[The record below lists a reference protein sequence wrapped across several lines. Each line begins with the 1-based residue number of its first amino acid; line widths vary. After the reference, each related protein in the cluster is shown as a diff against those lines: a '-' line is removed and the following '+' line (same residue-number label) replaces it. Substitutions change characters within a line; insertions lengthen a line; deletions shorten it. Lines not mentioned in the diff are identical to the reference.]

1 LGTLA
6 TYRRVLGNSALT
18 RLLAGEFVSSIGD
31 WLYLVALLVVVYQRS
46 NSAALLGVV
55 GAARVLPYIL
65 LSVPAGMLVDRFDR
79 RMVLLVTDLARG
91 TVMLG
96 LAALVWFNASLVA
109 IIALTLLAATFSTF
123 FGPAIAAFLPSL
135 ARDESELGPANSAWA
150 SLDNLGFVIG
160 PALAGVLIAVG
171 GLTFAFLLNAVSFAV
186 VAAVLWRL
194 PSRGSLAASAASA
207 ANAASATAD
216 AGAEGS
222 SAAKPAGMSLWPKL
236 RELRRPLS
244 GLAVINLV
252 GGFVFGGLGVLTVVI
267 AIDVLQQGEAA
278 TGYLN
283 AAVGVGGLV
292 GAIGSGVLVLRRRL
306 GPPLVAG
313 GLVLALGL
321 VFLGSSGS
329 LLPALLA
336 MAVASAGDLVMEV
349 VATTLFQRVVPD
361 EIRGRAYGI
370 MHTITVSAYAA
381 GSLLMPIA
389 AGVTSMVVVLAGA
402 GIAMAAAV
410 VIGVLLVGTAA
421 IGTATLDPVRAT
433 LLRVP
438 VFSGLPPTRLDLAAQ
453 RAEVRSVEPDEVVI
467 RQGDAA
473 DRFYVIADGEFIV
486 TQRQPN
492 LTEPV
497 ELRRMHAGEVFGEIG
512 LLSGVPRTATVSA
525 AASGTLLSLDGPEF
539 LELVGSGPGLTSQL
553 LDLHRGPAA
562 ASAS

>member
-55 GAARVLPYIL
+55 GAARVLPYVL
-65 LSVPAGMLVDRFDR
+65 LSVPAGIVVDRFDR
-79 RMVLLVTDLARG
+79 RMVLLVTDIARG

-194 PSRGSLAASAASA
+194 PSRGGLAASAASA
-207 ANAASATAD
+207 AAEAEAAGTSVPP
-216 AGAEGS
+216 
-222 SAAKPAGMSLWPKL
+222 KPAGMALWPKL

-321 VFLGSSGS
+321 IFLGSSGS

-389 AGVTSMVVVLAGA
+389 AGVTSIVVVLAGA

-421 IGTATLDPVRAT
+421 IGAATLDPVRAT

-438 VFSGLPPTRLDLAAQ
+438 VFSGLPPARLDLAAQ
-453 RAEVRSVEPDEVVI
+453 RAEMRTVEPNEVVI

-473 DRFYVIADGEFIV
+473 DSFYVIADGEFIV

-492 LTEPV
+492 LAEPV

-512 LLSGVPRTATVSA
+512 LLSGVPRTATVTA
-525 AASGTLLSLDGPEF
+525 AGSGTLLSLDGPEF

-553 LDLHRGPAA
+553 LDLHRGAA

>member
-1 LGTLA
+1 MGTLA

-55 GAARVLPYIL
+55 GAARVLPYVL
-65 LSVPAGMLVDRFDR
+65 LSVPAGIVVDRFDR
-79 RMVLLVTDLARG
+79 RMVLLVTDIARG

-194 PSRGSLAASAASA
+194 PSRGGLAASAASA
-207 ANAASATAD
+207 AAEAEA
-216 AGAEGS
+216 AGAS
-222 SAAKPAGMSLWPKL
+222 VAPKPAGMALWPKL

-321 VFLGSSGS
+321 IFLGSSGS

-389 AGVTSMVVVLAGA
+389 AGVTSVVVVLAGA

-421 IGTATLDPVRAT
+421 IGAATLDPVRAT

-453 RAEVRSVEPDEVVI
+453 RAEVRTVAPDEVVI

-492 LTEPV
+492 LAEPV

-512 LLSGVPRTATVSA
+512 LLSGVPRTATVTA
-525 AASGTLLSLDGPEF
+525 AGSGTLLSLDGPEF

-553 LDLHRGPAA
+553 LDLHRGAA

>member
-55 GAARVLPYIL
+55 GAARVLPYVL
-65 LSVPAGMLVDRFDR
+65 LSVPAGIVVDRFDR
-79 RMVLLVTDLARG
+79 RMVLLVTDIARG

-194 PSRGSLAASAASA
+194 PSRGGLAAIAASAAA
-207 ANAASATAD
+207 EAEA
-216 AGAEGS
+216 AGAS
-222 SAAKPAGMSLWPKL
+222 VAPKPAGMALWPKL

-321 VFLGSSGS
+321 IFLGSSGS

-389 AGVTSMVVVLAGA
+389 AGVTSIVVVLAGA

-421 IGTATLDPVRAT
+421 IGAATLDPVRAT

-438 VFSGLPPTRLDLAAQ
+438 VFSGLPPARLDLAAQ
-453 RAEVRSVEPDEVVI
+453 RAEMRTVEPNEVVI

-473 DRFYVIADGEFIV
+473 DSFYVIADGEFIV

-492 LTEPV
+492 LAEPV

-512 LLSGVPRTATVSA
+512 LLSGVPRTATVTA
-525 AASGTLLSLDGPEF
+525 AGSGTLLSLDGPEF

-553 LDLHRGPAA
+553 LDLHRGAA

>member
-1 LGTLA
+1 MGTLA

-55 GAARVLPYIL
+55 GAARVLPYVL
-65 LSVPAGMLVDRFDR
+65 LSVPAGIVVDRFDR
-79 RMVLLVTDLARG
+79 RMVLLVTDIARG

-194 PSRGSLAASAASA
+194 PSRGGLAAIAASAAA
-207 ANAASATAD
+207 EAEA
-216 AGAEGS
+216 AGAS
-222 SAAKPAGMSLWPKL
+222 VAPKPAGMALWPKL

-321 VFLGSSGS
+321 IFLGSSGS

-389 AGVTSMVVVLAGA
+389 AGVTSIVVVLAGA

-421 IGTATLDPVRAT
+421 IGAATLDPVRAT

-438 VFSGLPPTRLDLAAQ
+438 VFSGLPPARLDLAAQ
-453 RAEVRSVEPDEVVI
+453 RAEMRTVEPDEVVI

-473 DRFYVIADGEFIV
+473 DSFYVIADGEFIV

-492 LTEPV
+492 LAEPV

-512 LLSGVPRTATVSA
+512 LLSGVPRTATVTA
-525 AASGTLLSLDGPEF
+525 AGSGTLLSLDGPEF

-553 LDLHRGPAA
+553 LDLHRGAA

>member
-194 PSRGSLAASAASA
+194 PSRGALATSAASVASAAAEAEA
-207 ANAASATAD
+207 AGPSMAP
-216 AGAEGS
+216 
-222 SAAKPAGMSLWPKL
+222 KPAGMALWPKL

-321 VFLGSSGS
+321 IFLGSSGS

-389 AGVTSMVVVLAGA
+389 AGVTSIVVVLAGA

-438 VFSGLPPTRLDLAAQ
+438 VFSGLPPARLDLAAQ
-453 RAEVRSVEPDEVVI
+453 RAEMRTVEPDEVII

-473 DRFYVIADGEFIV
+473 DSFYVIADGEFIV

-512 LLSGVPRTATVSA
+512 LLSGVPRTATVTA
-525 AASGTLLSLDGPEF
+525 GASGTLLSLDGPEF

>member
-55 GAARVLPYIL
+55 GAARVLPYVL
-65 LSVPAGMLVDRFDR
+65 LSVPAGIVVDRFDR
-79 RMVLLVTDLARG
+79 RMVLLVTDIARG

-194 PSRGSLAASAASA
+194 PSRGGLAASAASA
-207 ANAASATAD
+207 AAEAEA
-216 AGAEGS
+216 AGAS
-222 SAAKPAGMSLWPKL
+222 VAPKPGGMALWPKL

-321 VFLGSSGS
+321 IFLGSSGS

-389 AGVTSMVVVLAGA
+389 AGVTSVVVVLAGA

-421 IGTATLDPVRAT
+421 IGAATLDPVRAT

-453 RAEVRSVEPDEVVI
+453 RAEVRTVAPDEVVI

-492 LTEPV
+492 LAEPV

-512 LLSGVPRTATVSA
+512 LLSGVPRTATVTA
-525 AASGTLLSLDGPEF
+525 AGSGTLLSLDGPEF

-553 LDLHRGPAA
+553 LDLHRGAA

>member
-1 LGTLA
+1 MGTLA

-55 GAARVLPYIL
+55 GAARVLPYVL
-65 LSVPAGMLVDRFDR
+65 LSVPAGIVVDRFDR
-79 RMVLLVTDLARG
+79 RMVLLVTDIARG

-194 PSRGSLAASAASA
+194 PSRGGLAAIAASAAA
-207 ANAASATAD
+207 EAEA
-216 AGAEGS
+216 AGAS
-222 SAAKPAGMSLWPKL
+222 VAPKPAGMALWPKL

-321 VFLGSSGS
+321 IFLGSSGS

-389 AGVTSMVVVLAGA
+389 AGVTSIVVVLAGA

-421 IGTATLDPVRAT
+421 IGAATLDPVRAT

-438 VFSGLPPTRLDLAAQ
+438 VFSGLPPARLDLAAQ
-453 RAEVRSVEPDEVVI
+453 RAEMRTVEPDEVII

-473 DRFYVIADGEFIV
+473 DSFYVIADGEFIV

-492 LTEPV
+492 LAEPV

-512 LLSGVPRTATVSA
+512 LLSGVPRTATVTA
-525 AASGTLLSLDGPEF
+525 AGSGTLLSLDGPEF

-553 LDLHRGPAA
+553 LDLHRGAA

>member
-1 LGTLA
+1 MGTLA

-55 GAARVLPYIL
+55 GAARVLPYVL
-65 LSVPAGMLVDRFDR
+65 LSVPAGIVVDRFDR
-79 RMVLLVTDLARG
+79 RMVLLVTDIARG

-194 PSRGSLAASAASA
+194 PSRGGLAAIAASAAA
-207 ANAASATAD
+207 EAEA
-216 AGAEGS
+216 AGAS
-222 SAAKPAGMSLWPKL
+222 VAPKPAGMALWPKL

-321 VFLGSSGS
+321 IFLGSSGS

-389 AGVTSMVVVLAGA
+389 AGVTSIVVVLAGA

-421 IGTATLDPVRAT
+421 IGAATLDPVRAT

-438 VFSGLPPTRLDLAAQ
+438 VFSGLPPARLDLAAQ
-453 RAEVRSVEPDEVVI
+453 RAEMRTVELDEVII

-473 DRFYVIADGEFIV
+473 DSFYVIADGEFIV

-492 LTEPV
+492 LAEPV

-512 LLSGVPRTATVSA
+512 LLSGVPRTATVTA
-525 AASGTLLSLDGPEF
+525 AGSGTLLSLDGPEF

-553 LDLHRGPAA
+553 LDLHRGAA

>member
-55 GAARVLPYIL
+55 GAARVLPYVL
-65 LSVPAGMLVDRFDR
+65 LSVPAGIVVDRFDR
-79 RMVLLVTDLARG
+79 RMVLLVTDIARG

-194 PSRGSLAASAASA
+194 PSRGGLAASAASA
-207 ANAASATAD
+207 AAEAEA
-216 AGAEGS
+216 AGAS
-222 SAAKPAGMSLWPKL
+222 VPPKPAGMALWPKL

-313 GLVLALGL
+313 GLVLAIGL
-321 VFLGSSGS
+321 IFLGSSGS

-389 AGVTSMVVVLAGA
+389 AGVTSIVVVLAGA

-421 IGTATLDPVRAT
+421 IGAATLDPVRAT

-438 VFSGLPPTRLDLAAQ
+438 VFSGLPPARLDLAAQ
-453 RAEVRSVEPDEVVI
+453 RAEMRTVEPNEVVI

-473 DRFYVIADGEFIV
+473 DSFYVIADGEFIV

-492 LTEPV
+492 LAEPV

-512 LLSGVPRTATVSA
+512 LLSGVPRTATVTA
-525 AASGTLLSLDGPEF
+525 AGSGTLLSLDGPEF
-539 LELVGSGPGLTSQL
+539 LELVGAGPGLTSQL
-553 LDLHRGPAA
+553 LDLHRGAA

>member
-1 LGTLA
+1 MGTLA

-18 RLLAGEFVSSIGD
+18 RLLAGEFISSIGD

-46 NSAALLGVV
+46 DSAALLGVV
-55 GAARVLPYIL
+55 GAARVLPYGL
-65 LSVPAGMLVDRFDR
+65 LSGPAGMVVDRFDR
-79 RMVLLVTDLARG
+79 RKVLLVTDLARG
-91 TVMLG
+91 AVMVG
-96 LAALVWFNASLVA
+96 LAALVYFEAALVA
-109 IIALTLLAATFSTF
+109 IVALTLLAATFSTF

-160 PALAGVLIAVG
+160 PALAGLLIAVG
-171 GLTFAFLLNAVSFAV
+171 GLTAAFLLNAVSFAV

-194 PSRGSLAASAASA
+194 PSGSAMARAAAE
-207 ANAASATAD
+207 AD
-216 AGAEGS
+216 AATE
-222 SAAKPAGMSLWPKL
+222 APAQEPIRLWPKL

-267 AIDVLQQGEAA
+267 AVDVLQQGDAA

-283 AAVGVGGLV
+283 AAVGVGGLI

-313 GLVLALGL
+313 GLVLAVGLAALGW
-321 VFLGSSGS
+321 SGS

-336 MAVASAGDLVMEV
+336 MAIASAGDLVMEV
-349 VATTLFQRVVPD
+349 VATTLFQRTVPD

-389 AGVTSMVVVLAGA
+389 AGIFGTLAVLAGA
-402 GIAMAAAV
+402 GVAMALAV
-410 VIGVLLVGTAA
+410 VIGVVLLGASALVEP
-421 IGTATLDPVRAT
+421 TLDPIRAK
-433 LLRVP
+433 LLHVP
-438 VFSGLPPTRLDLAAQ
+438 VFAGLPPARLDLAAQ
-453 RAEVRSVEPDEVVI
+453 RAEIREVTPDEVVI

-473 DRFYVIADGEFIV
+473 DRFYVIADGEFVV
-486 TQRQPN
+486 TQRQPGHD
-492 LTEPV
+492 EPV
-497 ELRRMHAGEVFGEIG
+497 ELRRMGADEVFGEIG
-512 LLSGVPRTATVSA
+512 LLSGVPRTATVTA
-525 AASGTLLSLDGPEF
+525 ATRGTLLALNAPDF
-539 LELVGSGPGLTSQL
+539 LELVGSGPGLTSRL
-553 LDLHRGPAA
+553 LDLHRG
-562 ASAS
+562 ASAPSQA

>member
-1 LGTLA
+1 MGTLA

-55 GAARVLPYIL
+55 GAARVLPYVL
-65 LSVPAGMLVDRFDR
+65 LSVPAGIVVDRFDR
-79 RMVLLVTDLARG
+79 RMVLLVTDIARG

-194 PSRGSLAASAASA
+194 PSRGGLAASAASA
-207 ANAASATAD
+207 AAEAEA
-216 AGAEGS
+216 AGAS
-222 SAAKPAGMSLWPKL
+222 VAPKPAGMALWPKL

-321 VFLGSSGS
+321 IFLGSSGS

-389 AGVTSMVVVLAGA
+389 AGVTSIVVVLAGA

-421 IGTATLDPVRAT
+421 IGAATLDPVRAT

-438 VFSGLPPTRLDLAAQ
+438 VFSGLPPARLDLAAQ
-453 RAEVRSVEPDEVVI
+453 RAEMRTVEPNEVVI

-473 DRFYVIADGEFIV
+473 DSFYVIADGEFIV

-492 LTEPV
+492 LAEPV

-512 LLSGVPRTATVSA
+512 LLSGVPRTATVTA
-525 AASGTLLSLDGPEF
+525 AGSGTLLSLDGPEF

-553 LDLHRGPAA
+553 LDLHRGAA

>member
-1 LGTLA
+1 MGTLA

-55 GAARVLPYIL
+55 GAARVLPYVL
-65 LSVPAGMLVDRFDR
+65 LSVPAGIVVDRFDR
-79 RMVLLVTDLARG
+79 RMVLLVTDIARG

-194 PSRGSLAASAASA
+194 PSRGGLAAIAASAAA
-207 ANAASATAD
+207 EAEA
-216 AGAEGS
+216 AGAS
-222 SAAKPAGMSLWPKL
+222 VAPKPAGMALWPKL

-321 VFLGSSGS
+321 IFLGSSGS

-389 AGVTSMVVVLAGA
+389 AGVTSIVVVLAGA

-421 IGTATLDPVRAT
+421 IGAATLDPVRAT

-438 VFSGLPPTRLDLAAQ
+438 VFSGLPPARLDLAAQ
-453 RAEVRSVEPDEVVI
+453 RAEMRTVEPNEVVI

-473 DRFYVIADGEFIV
+473 DSFYVIADGEFIV

-492 LTEPV
+492 LAEPV

-512 LLSGVPRTATVSA
+512 LLSGVPRTATVTA
-525 AASGTLLSLDGPEF
+525 AGSGTLLSLDGPEF

-553 LDLHRGPAA
+553 LDLHRGAA

>member
-55 GAARVLPYIL
+55 GAARVLPYVL
-65 LSVPAGMLVDRFDR
+65 LSVPAGIVVDRFDR
-79 RMVLLVTDLARG
+79 RMVLLVTDIARG

-194 PSRGSLAASAASA
+194 PSRGGLAASAASA
-207 ANAASATAD
+207 ASAAAEAEA
-216 AGAEGS
+216 AGAS
-222 SAAKPAGMSLWPKL
+222 VAPKPAGMALWPKL

-321 VFLGSSGS
+321 IFLGSSGS

-389 AGVTSMVVVLAGA
+389 AGVTSIVVVLAGA

-421 IGTATLDPVRAT
+421 IGAATLDPVRAT

-438 VFSGLPPTRLDLAAQ
+438 VFSGLPPARLDLAAQ
-453 RAEVRSVEPDEVVI
+453 RAEMRTVELDEVII

-473 DRFYVIADGEFIV
+473 DSFYVIADGEFIV

-492 LTEPV
+492 LAEPV

-512 LLSGVPRTATVSA
+512 LLSGVPRTATVTA
-525 AASGTLLSLDGPEF
+525 AGSGTLLSLDGPEF

-553 LDLHRGPAA
+553 LDLHRGAA

>member
-1 LGTLA
+1 
-6 TYRRVLGNSALT
+6 
-18 RLLAGEFVSSIGD
+18 
-31 WLYLVALLVVVYQRS
+31 
-46 NSAALLGVV
+46 
-55 GAARVLPYIL
+55 
-65 LSVPAGMLVDRFDR
+65 
-79 RMVLLVTDLARG
+79 
-91 TVMLG
+91 
-96 LAALVWFNASLVA
+96 
-109 IIALTLLAATFSTF
+109 
-123 FGPAIAAFLPSL
+123 
-135 ARDESELGPANSAWA
+135 
-150 SLDNLGFVIG
+150 
-160 PALAGVLIAVG
+160 
-171 GLTFAFLLNAVSFAV
+171 
-186 VAAVLWRL
+186 
-194 PSRGSLAASAASA
+194 
-207 ANAASATAD
+207 
-216 AGAEGS
+216 
-222 SAAKPAGMSLWPKL
+222 
-236 RELRRPLS
+236 
-244 GLAVINLV
+244 
-252 GGFVFGGLGVLTVVI
+252 
-267 AIDVLQQGEAA
+267 
-278 TGYLN
+278 
-283 AAVGVGGLV
+283 
-292 GAIGSGVLVLRRRL
+292 
-306 GPPLVAG
+306 VAG

-329 LLPALLA
+329 LLPALIA

>member
-55 GAARVLPYIL
+55 GAARVLPYVL

-171 GLTFAFLLNAVSFAV
+171 G
-186 VAAVLWRL
+186 
-194 PSRGSLAASAASA
+194 
-207 ANAASATAD
+207 
-216 AGAEGS
+216 
-222 SAAKPAGMSLWPKL
+222 
-236 RELRRPLS
+236 
-244 GLAVINLV
+244 
-252 GGFVFGGLGVLTVVI
+252 
-267 AIDVLQQGEAA
+267 Q
-278 TGYLN
+278 
-283 AAVGVGGLV
+283 V

-433 LLRVP
+433 LLSVP
-438 VFSGLPPTRLDLAAQ
+438 VFSGLPPTRLVRAAQ

-492 LTEPV
+492 LAEPV

-553 LDLHRGPAA
+553 LDLQRGPAA

>member
-55 GAARVLPYIL
+55 GAARVLPYVL
-65 LSVPAGMLVDRFDR
+65 LSVPAGIVVDRFDR
-79 RMVLLVTDLARG
+79 RMVLLVTDIARG

-194 PSRGSLAASAASA
+194 PSRGGLAASAASA
-207 ANAASATAD
+207 AAEAEA
-216 AGAEGS
+216 AGAS
-222 SAAKPAGMSLWPKL
+222 VAPKPAGMALWPKL

-321 VFLGSSGS
+321 IFLGSSGS

-389 AGVTSMVVVLAGA
+389 AGVTSIVVVLAGA

-421 IGTATLDPVRAT
+421 IGAATLDPVRAT

-438 VFSGLPPTRLDLAAQ
+438 VFSGLPPARLDLAAQ
-453 RAEVRSVEPDEVVI
+453 RAEMRTVEPDEVII

-473 DRFYVIADGEFIV
+473 DSFYVIADGEFIV

-492 LTEPV
+492 LAEPV

-512 LLSGVPRTATVSA
+512 LLSGVPRTATVTA
-525 AASGTLLSLDGPEF
+525 AGSGTLLSLDGPEF

-553 LDLHRGPAA
+553 LDLHRGAA

>member
-55 GAARVLPYIL
+55 GAARVLPYVL
-65 LSVPAGMLVDRFDR
+65 LSVPAGIVVDRFDR
-79 RMVLLVTDLARG
+79 RMVLLVTDIARG

-194 PSRGSLAASAASA
+194 PSRGGLAAIAASAAA
-207 ANAASATAD
+207 EAEA
-216 AGAEGS
+216 AGAS
-222 SAAKPAGMSLWPKL
+222 VAPKPAGMALWPKL

-321 VFLGSSGS
+321 IFLGSSGS

-389 AGVTSMVVVLAGA
+389 AGVTSIVVVLAGA

-421 IGTATLDPVRAT
+421 IGAATLDPVRAT

-438 VFSGLPPTRLDLAAQ
+438 VFSGLPPARLDLAAQ
-453 RAEVRSVEPDEVVI
+453 RAEMRTVELDEVII

-473 DRFYVIADGEFIV
+473 DSFYVIADGEFIV

-492 LTEPV
+492 LAEPV

-512 LLSGVPRTATVSA
+512 LLSGVPRTATVTA
-525 AASGTLLSLDGPEF
+525 AGSGTLLSLDGPEF

-553 LDLHRGPAA
+553 LDLHRGAA

>member
-55 GAARVLPYIL
+55 GAARVLPYVL
-65 LSVPAGMLVDRFDR
+65 LSVPAGIIVDRFDR
-79 RMVLLVTDLARG
+79 RMVLLVTDIARG

-194 PSRGSLAASAASA
+194 PSRGGLAAIAASAAA
-207 ANAASATAD
+207 EAEA
-216 AGAEGS
+216 AGAS
-222 SAAKPAGMSLWPKL
+222 VAPKPAGMALWPKL

-321 VFLGSSGS
+321 IFLGSSGS

-389 AGVTSMVVVLAGA
+389 AGVTSIVVVLAGA

-421 IGTATLDPVRAT
+421 IGAATLDPVRAT

-438 VFSGLPPTRLDLAAQ
+438 VFSGLPPARLDLAAQ
-453 RAEVRSVEPDEVVI
+453 RAEMRTVEPNEVVI

-473 DRFYVIADGEFIV
+473 DSFYVIADGEFIV

-492 LTEPV
+492 LAEPV

-512 LLSGVPRTATVSA
+512 LLSGVPRTATVTA
-525 AASGTLLSLDGPEF
+525 AGSGTLLSLDGPEF

-553 LDLHRGPAA
+553 LDLHRGAA

>member
-1 LGTLA
+1 MA
-6 TYRRVLGNSALT
+6 
-18 RLLAGEFVSSIGD
+18 
-31 WLYLVALLVVVYQRS
+31 
-46 NSAALLGVV
+46 
-55 GAARVLPYIL
+55 
-65 LSVPAGMLVDRFDR
+65 
-79 RMVLLVTDLARG
+79 
-91 TVMLG
+91 
-96 LAALVWFNASLVA
+96 
-109 IIALTLLAATFSTF
+109 
-123 FGPAIAAFLPSL
+123 
-135 ARDESELGPANSAWA
+135 
-150 SLDNLGFVIG
+150 
-160 PALAGVLIAVG
+160 
-171 GLTFAFLLNAVSFAV
+171 
-186 VAAVLWRL
+186 
-194 PSRGSLAASAASA
+194 
-207 ANAASATAD
+207 
-216 AGAEGS
+216 
-222 SAAKPAGMSLWPKL
+222 LWPKL

-321 VFLGSSGS
+321 IFLGSSGS

-389 AGVTSMVVVLAGA
+389 AGVTSIVVVLAGA

-421 IGTATLDPVRAT
+421 IGAATLDPVRAT

-438 VFSGLPPTRLDLAAQ
+438 VFSGLPPARLDLAAQ
-453 RAEVRSVEPDEVVI
+453 RAEMRTVELDEVII

-473 DRFYVIADGEFIV
+473 DSFYVIADGEFIV

-492 LTEPV
+492 LAEPV

-512 LLSGVPRTATVSA
+512 LLSGVPRTATVTA
-525 AASGTLLSLDGPEF
+525 AGSGTLLSLDGPEF

-553 LDLHRGPAA
+553 LDLHRGAA

>member
-55 GAARVLPYIL
+55 GAARVLPYVL
-65 LSVPAGMLVDRFDR
+65 LSVPAGIVVDRFDR
-79 RMVLLVTDLARG
+79 RMVLLVTDIARG

-194 PSRGSLAASAASA
+194 PSRGGLAAIAASAAA
-207 ANAASATAD
+207 EAEA
-216 AGAEGS
+216 AGAS
-222 SAAKPAGMSLWPKL
+222 VAPKPAGMALWPKL

-321 VFLGSSGS
+321 IFLGSSGS

-389 AGVTSMVVVLAGA
+389 AGVTSIVVVLAGA

-421 IGTATLDPVRAT
+421 IGAATLDPVRAT

-438 VFSGLPPTRLDLAAQ
+438 VFSGLPPARLDLAAQ
-453 RAEVRSVEPDEVVI
+453 RAEMRTVEPDEVII

-473 DRFYVIADGEFIV
+473 DSFYVIADGEFIV

-492 LTEPV
+492 LAEPV

-512 LLSGVPRTATVSA
+512 LLSGVPRTATVTA
-525 AASGTLLSLDGPEF
+525 AGSGTLLSLDGPEF

-553 LDLHRGPAA
+553 LDLHRGAA

>member
-55 GAARVLPYIL
+55 GAARVLPYVL
-65 LSVPAGMLVDRFDR
+65 LSVPAGIVVDRFDR
-79 RMVLLVTDLARG
+79 RMVLLVTDIARG

-194 PSRGSLAASAASA
+194 PSRGGLAASAASA
-207 ANAASATAD
+207 AAEAEA
-216 AGAEGS
+216 AGAS
-222 SAAKPAGMSLWPKL
+222 VAPKPAGMALWPKL

-321 VFLGSSGS
+321 IFLGSSGS

-389 AGVTSMVVVLAGA
+389 AGVTSIVVVLAGA

-421 IGTATLDPVRAT
+421 IGAATLDPVRAT

-438 VFSGLPPTRLDLAAQ
+438 VFSGLPPARLDLAAQ
-453 RAEVRSVEPDEVVI
+453 RAEMRTVEPNEVVI

-473 DRFYVIADGEFIV
+473 DSFYVIADGEFIV

-492 LTEPV
+492 LAEPV

-512 LLSGVPRTATVSA
+512 LLSGVPRTATVTA
-525 AASGTLLSLDGPEF
+525 AGSGTLLSLDGPEF

-553 LDLHRGPAA
+553 LDLHRGAA

>member
-55 GAARVLPYIL
+55 GAARVLPYVL
-65 LSVPAGMLVDRFDR
+65 LSVPAGIVVDRFDR
-79 RMVLLVTDLARG
+79 RMVLLVTDIARG

-194 PSRGSLAASAASA
+194 PSRGGLAASAASA
-207 ANAASATAD
+207 ASAAAEAEA
-216 AGAEGS
+216 AGAS
-222 SAAKPAGMSLWPKL
+222 VAPKPAGMALWPKL

-321 VFLGSSGS
+321 IFLGSSGS

-389 AGVTSMVVVLAGA
+389 AGVTSIVVVLAGA

-421 IGTATLDPVRAT
+421 IGAATLDPVRAT

-438 VFSGLPPTRLDLAAQ
+438 VFSGLPPARLDLAAQ
-453 RAEVRSVEPDEVVI
+453 RAEMRTVEPNEVVI

-473 DRFYVIADGEFIV
+473 DSFYVIADGEFIV

-492 LTEPV
+492 LAEPV

-512 LLSGVPRTATVSA
+512 LLSGVPRTATVTA
-525 AASGTLLSLDGPEF
+525 AGSGTLLSLDGPEF

-553 LDLHRGPAA
+553 LDLHRGAA

>member
-1 LGTLA
+1 MGTLA
-6 TYRRVLGNSALT
+6 TYRRVLSNPALT
-18 RLLAGEFVSSIGD
+18 RLLAGEFISSIGD

-46 NSAALLGVV
+46 ESAALLGVV
-55 GAARVLPYIL
+55 GAARVLPYVL

-79 RMVLLVTDLARG
+79 RKVLLVTDLARG

-96 LAALVWFNASLVA
+96 LAALVWFEAPLVA
-109 IIALTLLAATFSTF
+109 IVALTLLAATFSTF

-194 PSRGSLAASAASA
+194 PSKGKL
-207 ANAASATAD
+207 AD
-216 AGAEGS
+216 AAAETTAHGS
-222 SAAKPAGMSLWPKL
+222 SVAPASTQPAMALWPKL
-236 RELRRPLS
+236 RELRRPLG

-283 AAVGVGGLV
+283 AAVGVGGLI

-321 VFLGSSGS
+321 LFLGSSGS
-329 LLPALLA
+329 LLPALIA
-336 MAVASAGDLVMEV
+336 MAIASAGDLVMEV

-389 AGVTSMVVVLAGA
+389 AGLTSIVVVLAGA
-402 GIAMAAAV
+402 GFAMAAAV

-421 IGTATLDPVRAT
+421 ITTSTLDPLRAT
-433 LLRVP
+433 LLHVP
-438 VFSGLPPTRLDLAAQ
+438 VFAGLPPPRLDLAAQ
-453 RAEVRSVEPDEVVI
+453 RAEIREVTPDEVVI

-473 DRFYVIADGEFIV
+473 DRFYVIAAGEFAV
-486 TQRQPN
+486 TQHQPN
-492 LTEPV
+492 VAQQV
-497 ELRRMHAGEVFGEIG
+497 ELRRMGPGEVFGEIG
-512 LLSGVPRTATVSA
+512 LLSGVPRTATVTA
-525 AASGTLLSLDGPEF
+525 AGAGTLLSLDGAEF
-539 LELVGSGPGLTSQL
+539 LELVGSGPGLTSRL
-553 LDLHRGPAA
+553 LDLHRGATAP
-562 ASAS
+562 ASA